1 MADAGR
7 IALRLRIRRGEAI
20 AMGPG
25 KAALLEAIDAHGSI
39 SAAARSIGM
48 SYRRAWL
55 LVEEMNACFAAPLVE
70 TRPGAGA
77 MLSEGARAV
86 GRARGAGGVS
96 RSRGCRRGSGG
107 EGTGAGGGGVEALG
121 LVSGVSGPFQPL
133 LFRGGAARLTNLF
146 VSRSGVVLEGQRVAS
161 RTTPLD

>member
-7 IALRLRIRRGEAI
+7 IALRLRVRRGDAI

-55 LVEEMNACFAAPLVE
+55 LVEEMNGCFATALVE

-77 MLSEGARAV
+77 ALSD
-86 GRARGAGGVS
+86 
-96 RSRGCRRGSGG
+96 
-107 EGTGAGGGGVEALG
+107 
-121 LVSGVSGPFQPL
+121 
-133 LFRGGAARLTNLF
+133 AAR
-146 VSRSGVVLEGQRVAS
+146 VVLAAYRAAELVAQDAAAKALA
-161 RTTPLD
+161 PVVAGLKH